1 MLRWRTCTN
10 LCRLFWARNG
20 REDCPWLGLRQGGKI
35 MNRIEFILHLEADEA
50 IGRYLNE
57 EDFLQKVFEEFKEEI
72 DYIKYCETRDK
83 L

>member
-1 MLRWRTCTN
+1 
-10 LCRLFWARNG
+10 
-20 REDCPWLGLRQGGKI
+20 